1 MRVSLRLVVV
11 EINIRQ
17 SAKCSVSFTGR
28 EGSWCCSAVQAALQ
42 SLRRLVG
49 WGEKVLGHS
58 GALKSL
64 SSKTAD
70 KDVKRSQT
78 RKKCKPQMMNGF

>member
-1 MRVSLRLVVV
+1 MLNAQSLSQA
-11 EINIRQ
+11 E
-17 SAKCSVSFTGR
+17 R
-28 EGSWCCSAVQAALQ
+28 EAGAAVQAALQ
-42 SLRRLVG
+42 SLRQLAG
-49 WGEKVLGHS
+49 WGERVLGHS

-70 KDVKRSQT
+70 KDVKRSQM